1 LDAFLS
7 AREWARSSE
16 NREEDTMTMH
26 SVLLLPLAVVGAFAV
41 KLPYGSAEE
50 KKKRAVDAKGCHHQQ
65 VALSSESSSPQR
77 TRIDPIGLL
86 WERKRRRHHHLH
98 VSCCSFYSKYRNTF
112 DAAAT
117 NREESRGGGTESIV
131 VAVKEEDEEE
141 EGERLVTEEDW
152 EKPLQD
158 SDTQILASFLTAYNI
173 VHVVEVSRSADHRL
187 AGARIL
193 LLDNPANVHSVWY
206 QHKVLTNSYYD
217 EFATLMPL
225 LPDGPVGIYGVGAGA
240 TAHIIQHFWPAV
252 TMHGWELDPDIIT
265 VARQFF
271 NLDQLEV
278 EPEKRA
284 SASEDAVLYGFECNH
299 AEDSPVIEARE
310 KEDGNASVKPAS
322 TEGDNDHVAVNA
334 RTETQPGRKSGKLFV
349 YIGDALASDA
359 TVEGGFAGLIVDL
372 FAHGA
377 VIPPLMLPET
387 WEQLKSRLRPEGD
400 QILELVRFL

>member
-1 LDAFLS
+1 
-7 AREWARSSE
+7 
-16 NREEDTMTMH
+16 MH

-41 KLPYGSAEE
+41 KLPHGSAEE

-77 TRIDPIGLL
+77 TRVDPIGLF

-98 VSCCSFYSKYRNTF
+98 VACCSFHSKCRNAF

-117 NREESRGGGTESIV
+117 NREESRRGGTEPIV
-131 VAVKEEDEEE
+131 VAVTEEE

-158 SDTQILASFLTAYNI
+158 SDTRILANFLTAYNI
-173 VHVVEVSRSADHRL
+173 VHVVEVSRSADHLL

-193 LLDNPANVHSVWY
+193 LLDSPANVHSVWY

-225 LPDGPVGIYGVGAGA
+225 LPDGPVGIYGLGAGA

-271 NLDQLEV
+271 NLAQLE
-278 EPEKRA
+278 
-284 SASEDAVLYGFECNH
+284 
-299 AEDSPVIEARE
+299 
-310 KEDGNASVKPAS
+310 
-322 TEGDNDHVAVNA
+322 
-334 RTETQPGRKSGKLFV
+334 TQSGRKSGKLFV

-387 WEQLKSRLRPEGD
+387 WEQLKSRLRPEGRIMVNCGGSWVEAGEGESKSIG
-400 QILELVRFL
+400 QITMEGTIAAIVKVFSGQLSRIYLERNGRNTLVMTGPSPDMQAWSEALPRELRALISDWVAVP

>member
-16 NREEDTMTMH
+16 NREEDTVTMH

-65 VALSSESSSPQR
+65 VALSSESSPQR

-98 VSCCSFYSKYRNTF
+98 VSCCSFYSKCRNTF

-158 SDTQILASFLTAYNI
+158 SDTQILASFLTA
-173 VHVVEVSRSADHRL
+173 
-187 AGARIL
+187 
-193 LLDNPANVHSVWY
+193 
-206 QHKVLTNSYYD
+206 
-217 EFATLMPL
+217 
-225 LPDGPVGIYGVGAGA
+225 
-240 TAHIIQHFWPAV
+240 
-252 TMHGWELDPDIIT
+252 
-265 VARQFF
+265 
-271 NLDQLEV
+271 
-278 EPEKRA
+278 
-284 SASEDAVLYGFECNH
+284 
-299 AEDSPVIEARE
+299 
-310 KEDGNASVKPAS
+310 
-322 TEGDNDHVAVNA
+322 
-334 RTETQPGRKSGKLFV
+334 
-349 YIGDALASDA
+349 
-359 TVEGGFAGLIVDL
+359 
-372 FAHGA
+372 
-377 VIPPLMLPET
+377 
-387 WEQLKSRLRPEGD
+387 
-400 QILELVRFL
+400 